1 MKFFYLRFIA
11 GTAVLSFV
19 LGFMGGVVPVIAAT
33 APSLGLAESYAVFGK
48 AAVGTTHIWGNV
60 GADSSVTNLDD
71 AAQVDGSINVPASG
85 VEAAI
90 LSAYNA
96 LNAEAATGSLD
107 LAGTN
112 TVTPGVYTVGATTL
126 NGTLTLNGG
135 GVYIFRSS
143 SSVTVSAG
151 ARVLLTNGATACNV
165 YWQIPAAMTIGVGAQ
180 MVGTIIANSELISLA
195 SNATLEGRAFSRI
208 AQVTMDSNQI
218 TEPVCTVPPSGG
230 SSSSLLA
237 GTITVVKTVINDN
250 GGKSTINDFPLFVND
265 HVVLSGVTYNYP
277 TIEGGALFTVRETA
291 YSGYTQ
297 TFSGDC
303 DANGELTLSSR
314 EQLTCVITNDDI
326 GEPVSVPLV
335 PPLIDVIKVPNPLAL
350 PDGSGL
356 VQYTYTL
363 RNIGTVPVTDITMV
377 GDTCSPIGFESGD
390 INNDEALD
398 VNETWVYQ
406 CAIILSE
413 THTNIVVATGWAN
426 GISASD
432 IASATVVVG
441 EELVPPLIHVTKVPD
456 PLALLAGGGTIT
468 YTETI
473 TNPGTEPLNNV
484 TLMDD
489 KCSPMNFVS
498 GDTNGNELLDPSES
512 WIYTCESTLTKTT
525 TNTATA
531 TGEANGLTARD
542 FAIATVVV
550 APTLFMTP
558 YANEV
563 IPTLPNTGFPPEVK
577 NILWSVVILTDILA
591 LVLTSLVVVRILKN
605 N

>member
-1 MKFFYLRFIA
+1 MKLFKRYIGGVAALSL
-11 GTAVLSFV
+11 VLS
-19 LGFMGGVVPVIAAT
+19 LMGPMPVSAAT
-33 APSLGLAESYAVFGK
+33 APSLGLAETYAVFGK
-48 AAVGTTHIWGNV
+48 AGVTNDSAVGTTNIWGNV
-60 GADSSVTNLDD
+60 GADSSVTDLDD
-71 AAQVDGSINVPASG
+71 ATQVDGTINVPAAG
-85 VEAAI
+85 IEAAI
-90 LSAYNA
+90 LSAYDA
-96 LNAEAATGSLD
+96 LDAETATGSLD

-126 NGTLTLNGG
+126 NGTLTLNGP

-143 SSVTVSAG
+143 SSVTVSTG
-151 ARVLLTNGATACNV
+151 AQMLLTNGATSCNV

-180 MVGTIIANSELISLA
+180 MVGTIIADSELISLA

-218 TEPVCTVPPSGG
+218 TEPDCAVPPSSGG
-230 SSSSLLA
+230 SSALLA

-250 GGKSTINDFPLFVND
+250 GGTGTINDFPLFVND
-265 HVVLSGVTYNYP
+265 HTVLSGVTYNYP
-277 TIEGGALFTVRETA
+277 TIEGGALFTVRETED
-291 YSGYTQ
+291 SGYTQ

-303 DANGELTLSSR
+303 DANGELTLNSG

-326 GEPVSVPLV
+326 GEPAAVPPV
-335 PPLIDVIKVPNPLAL
+335 PPLIDVVKVPSPLAL

-390 INNDEALD
+390 TNNDEALD

-406 CAIILSE
+406 CSIILSE
-413 THTNIVVATGWAN
+413 THTNTVVATGWAN
-426 GISASD
+426 GISTSD

-441 EELVPPLIHVTKVPD
+441 EELVPPLIHVTKVPN

-473 TNPGTEPLNNV
+473 TNPGTESLSDV
-484 TLMDD
+484 TLTDD

-498 GDTNGNELLDPSES
+498 GDTNDDNLLDPSES
-512 WIYTCESTLTKTT
+512 WVYTCDSTLTKTT

-531 TGEANGLTARD
+531 TGSANGFTVRD
-542 FAIATVVV
+542 TAIATVIV
-550 APTLFMTP
+550 AMGSVPS
-558 YANEV
+558 
-563 IPTLPNTGFPPEVK
+563 LPNAGFFPARSGYFGMIIGLPLLL
-577 NILWSVVILTDILA
+577 IL
-591 LVLTSLVVVRILKN
+591 SLYTLSKFQGKSTK
-605 N
+605 

>member
-48 AAVGTTHIWGNV
+48 AGATNNSAVGTTHIWGNV

-237 GTITVVKTVINDN
+237 GTI
-250 GGKSTINDFPLFVND
+250 INDFPLFVND

-531 TGEANGLTARD
+531 TGEANGFTVRD
-542 FAIATVVV
+542 LAIATVIVTTTSV
-550 APTLFMTP
+550 PS
-558 YANEV
+558 
-563 IPTLPNTGFPPEVK
+563 LPNAGFLPAYSGFFGWIISLSFFLILSLFVFYTLQKKSVK
-577 NILWSVVILTDILA
+577 
-591 LVLTSLVVVRILKN
+591 
-605 N
+605 

>member
-1 MKFFYLRFIA
+1 MLF
-11 GTAVLSFV
+11 LSFNQGYSPAN
-19 LGFMGGVVPVIAAT
+19 LRLIR
-33 APSLGLAESYAVFGK
+33 
-48 AAVGTTHIWGNV
+48 NV
-60 GADSSVTNLDD
+60 GADSSVTNLND
-71 AAQVDGSINVPASG
+71 ATQVDGSINVPAAG

-96 LNAEAATGSLD
+96 LNAESATGSLD

-126 NGTLTLNGG
+126 NGTLTLNGP

-151 ARVLLTNGATACNV
+151 AQMLLTNGATACNV
-165 YWQIPAAMTIGVGAQ
+165 YWQIPAAMTIGVRAQ
-180 MVGTIIANSELISLA
+180 MAGTIIADSELISLA
-195 SNATLEGRAFSRI
+195 SDASLEGRAFSRI

-218 TEPVCTVPPSGG
+218 TEPVCTTPSSGG

-237 GTITVVKTVINDN
+237 GSITVVKTVVNDN
-250 GGKSTINDFPLFVND
+250 GGTSTINDFPLFVND

-291 YSGYTQ
+291 DSGYIQ

-303 DANGELTLSSR
+303 DANGELTLSSG

-326 GEPVSVPLV
+326 GEPAAVALV

-363 RNIGTVPVTDITMV
+363 RNIGTVPVIDITMV

-390 INNDEALD
+390 TNNDEALD

-413 THTNIVVATGWAN
+413 THTNTVVATGWAN

-441 EELVPPLIHVTKVPD
+441 EELVPPLIHVTKVPN
-456 PLALLAGGGTIT
+456 PLALLAGGGAII

-473 TNPGTEPLNNV
+473 TNPGTEPLSNV
-484 TLMDD
+484 TLKDD
-489 KCSPMNFVS
+489 KCSPMNFIS
-498 GDTNGNELLDPSES
+498 GDTNGDDLLDPSES

-531 TGEANGLTARD
+531 TGEANGLTVRD
-542 FAIATVVV
+542 LAIATVIV
-550 APTLFMTP
+550 TP
-558 YANEV
+558 V
-563 IPTLPNTGFPPEVK
+563 PVPSLPNAGFLPAYSGFFGWIISLSLFLILSLFAFSILQKKSVK
-577 NILWSVVILTDILA
+577 
-591 LVLTSLVVVRILKN
+591 
-605 N
+605 